1 MITSKQRAKL
11 RAMANTLRPSFQ
23 IGKDGIGDNLI
34 MQLDDILE
42 ARELI
47 KVTVLETALLS
58 AREACE
64 ECAKRLDAEPV
75 QCIGLKFV
83 LYRQARKPQN
93 RKIEI

>member
-11 RAMANTLRPSFQ
+11 RAMANTLKPTFQ

-34 MQLDDILE
+34 SQLDDLLE
-42 ARELI
+42 ARELV

-64 ECAKRLDAEPV
+64 ECTARLDAEPV

-83 LYRQARKPQN
+83 MYRQARNPKN